1 MSETPPTAPTPPFE
15 SSDGAI
21 GLPIHR
27 PGENRPAV
35 NHPGEKHE
43 DGKRQ
48 GENWPGESGLQ
59 SGEVPVSPVEANTQ
73 LVTQVPSAPEV
84 DRTVFMPPIDIYDSG
99 DGLFLLADL
108 PGVTIESLEIQ
119 VQDNRLTLYG
129 RVTPVLP
136 SKAQLLHQEF
146 EWGDFLRSFILSDE
160 VDHDRITAKL
170 NNGVLEVFLPRTP
183 KAEPRRI
190 QVNRE

>member
-1 MSETPPTAPTPPFE
+1 MSETPQPVSVPAPE
-15 SSDGAI
+15 SSG
-21 GLPIHR
+21 GSVELPVHHL
-27 PGENRPAV
+27 PKSSSLENQQPENRASSTSPKV
-35 NHPGEKHE
+35 
-43 DGKRQ
+43 
-48 GENWPGESGLQ
+48 S
-59 SGEVPVSPVEANTQ
+59 EVTISPNEANNTQ
-73 LVTQVPSAPEV
+73 LMTQTQPEPEA
-84 DRTVFMPPIDIYDSG
+84 DRSVFMPPIDIYDSD

-129 RVTPVLP
+129 RVTPALP
-136 SKAQLLHQEF
+136 AKAQLLHQEF